1 MFGGCVDL
9 VCGEVLYQILF
20 IVLVDFFLSE
30 NQHYVPGLET

>member
-9 VCGEVLYQILF
+9 VRGEVLDQILF

-30 NQHYVPGLET
+30 DQHYVPSLET